1 MCAENATGQAPP
13 NASPPVSFSRV
24 LRRRQKDRI
33 IPPSVATVKVAD
45 DVFVK
50 NENKNNDAGAAAPQN
65 EDDDGILAETEN
77 DDGILVED
85 DAARR

>member
-33 IPPSVATVKVAD
+33 NPPSVATVKVAD

-50 NENKNNDAGAAAPQN
+50 NETKTNVAGAAAPQN